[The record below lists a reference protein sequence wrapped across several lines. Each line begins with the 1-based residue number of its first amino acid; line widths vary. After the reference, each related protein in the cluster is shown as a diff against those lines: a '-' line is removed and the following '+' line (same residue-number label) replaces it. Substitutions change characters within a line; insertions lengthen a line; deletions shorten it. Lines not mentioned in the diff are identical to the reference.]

1 MWNVTI
7 TFSWL
12 RWQIWYV
19 ATCWSWHS
27 LHLMCATEATN
38 ITWKWVCI
46 FLQSRWLLK
55 KCAQLFWGEHRPTVR
70 STPRLVVFIVR
81 WLSVSQS
88 FLTLRLKDLHETL
101 FNILFIGIRCEY
113 VHVYSVTVQAVLHW
127 CMARARYCTSIF
139 PHDAWRFHWYHC
151 VLQ

>member
-1 MWNVTI
+1 MEI
-7 TFSWL
+7 SLYFSAVPMIA
-12 RWQIWYV
+12 QK
-19 ATCWSWHS
+19 
-27 LHLMCATEATN
+27 MCTA
-38 ITWKWVCI
+38 
-46 FLQSRWLLK
+46 LL
-55 KCAQLFWGEHRPTVR
+55 GRTSTDIEVR

-139 PHDAWRFHWYHC
+139 PHDA
-151 VLQ
+151 